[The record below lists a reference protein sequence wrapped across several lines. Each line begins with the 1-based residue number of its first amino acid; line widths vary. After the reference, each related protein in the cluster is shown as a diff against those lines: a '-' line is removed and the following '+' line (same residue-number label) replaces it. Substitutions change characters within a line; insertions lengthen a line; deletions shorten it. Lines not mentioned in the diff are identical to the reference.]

1 MRRTSELQNM
11 WKTLFEYKFFKLE
24 YDEKPVGIIYMTIK
38 SRVELLKKVNNPL
51 FKVIEDENIKDKNEA
66 KLYAM
71 LNAVYMNGELAG
83 ILTNN

>member
-1 MRRTSELQNM
+1 MRRTSKLQNM

-24 YDEKPVGIIYMTIK
+24 YDEKPVGIIYTTIEG
-38 SRVELLKKVNNPL
+38 RVKLLKKVNNPL
-51 FKVIEDENIKDKNEA
+51 FKVTEDENIKDKNEA

-71 LNAVYMNGELAG
+71 LNSVYMNGELAG

>member
-1 MRRTSELQNM
+1 MRRTSKLQNM

-24 YDEKPVGIIYMTIK
+24 YDEKPVGIIYMTTEG
-38 SRVELLKKVNNPL
+38 RVKLLKKVNNPL

>member
-1 MRRTSELQNM
+1 MRRASKLQNM

-24 YDEKPVGIIYMTIK
+24 YDEKPIGIIYMTTEG
-38 SRVELLKKVNNPL
+38 RVKLLKKVNNTL

>member
-1 MRRTSELQNM
+1 MRRTSKLQNM

-71 LNAVYMNGELAG
+71 LNAVYMNGELVG

>member
-1 MRRTSELQNM
+1 MRRTSKLQNM

-24 YDEKPVGIIYMTIK
+24 YDEKPVGIIYMTTEG
-38 SRVELLKKVNNPL
+38 RVKLLKKVNNPL
-51 FKVIEDENIKDKNEA
+51 FKIIEDENIKDKNEA

>member
-1 MRRTSELQNM
+1 MRRTSKLQNM

-24 YDEKPVGIIYMTIK
+24 YDEKPVGIIYMTIEG
-38 SRVELLKKVNNPL
+38 RVKLLKKVSNPL

>member
-1 MRRTSELQNM
+1 MRRTSKLQNM
-11 WKTLFEYKFFKLE
+11 WKNLFEYKFFKLE
-24 YDEKPVGIIYMTIK
+24 YDEKPVGIIYMTIEGRAK
-38 SRVELLKKVNNPL
+38 LLKKVNNPL

>member
-1 MRRTSELQNM
+1 MRRTSKLQNM
-11 WKTLFEYKFFKLE
+11 WKTLFEHKFFKLE
-24 YDEKPVGIIYMTIK
+24 YDEKPIGIIYMTIE
-38 SRVELLKKVNNPL
+38 SRVKLLKKVNNPL
-51 FKVIEDENIKDKNEA
+51 FKIIEDENIKDKNEA

>member
-1 MRRTSELQNM
+1 MRRTSKLQNM

-24 YDEKPVGIIYMTIK
+24 YDEKPVGIIYMTVEC
-38 SRVELLKKVNNPL
+38 RVKLLKKVNNPL
-51 FKVIEDENIKDKNEA
+51 FKVIEDENIKDKSEA

>member
-1 MRRTSELQNM
+1 M
-11 WKTLFEYKFFKLE
+11 
-24 YDEKPVGIIYMTIK
+24 
-38 SRVELLKKVNNPL
+38 LKKVNNPL

-71 LNAVYMNGELAG
+71 LNAVYMNGELAD

>member
-1 MRRTSELQNM
+1 M

>member
-1 MRRTSELQNM
+1 MRRTSKLQNM

-24 YDEKPVGIIYMTIK
+24 YDEKPVGIIYMTIEGRAK
-38 SRVELLKKVNNPL
+38 LLKKVNNPL

>member
-1 MRRTSELQNM
+1 MRRTSKLQNM

-24 YDEKPVGIIYMTIK
+24 YDEKPVGIIYMTTEG
-38 SRVELLKKVNNPL
+38 RVELLKKVNNPL

>member
-1 MRRTSELQNM
+1 MRRTSKLQNM

-24 YDEKPVGIIYMTIK
+24 YDEKPVGIIYMTTEG
-38 SRVELLKKVNNPL
+38 RVKLLKKVNNPL

-71 LNAVYMNGELAG
+71 LNAVYMNGELAD

>member
-1 MRRTSELQNM
+1 MRRTSKLQNM

-24 YDEKPVGIIYMTIK
+24 YDEKPVEIIYMTIK

>member
-1 MRRTSELQNM
+1 MRRTSKLQNM

-24 YDEKPVGIIYMTIK
+24 YDERPVGIIYMTIEG
-38 SRVELLKKVNNPL
+38 RVKLLKQVNNPL

-71 LNAVYMNGELAG
+71 LNAVYMNGELAD

>member
-1 MRRTSELQNM
+1 MRRTSKLQNM

-71 LNAVYMNGELAG
+71 LNAVYMNGELAD

>member
-1 MRRTSELQNM
+1 MRRTSKLQNM

>member
-1 MRRTSELQNM
+1 MRRTSKLQNI

-24 YDEKPVGIIYMTIK
+24 YDEKPVGIIYMTME
-38 SRVELLKKVNNPL
+38 SRVKLLKKVNNPL

>member
-1 MRRTSELQNM
+1 MRRTSKLQNM

-51 FKVIEDENIKDKNEA
+51 FKVIEDENIKDKNET

>member
-1 MRRTSELQNM
+1 MRRTSKLQNM

-24 YDEKPVGIIYMTIK
+24 YDEKPVGIIYMTTEG
-38 SRVELLKKVNNPL
+38 RVKLLKKVNNPL
-51 FKVIEDENIKDKNEA
+51 FKIIEDENIKDKNEA

-71 LNAVYMNGELAG
+71 LNSVYMNGELAG

>member
-1 MRRTSELQNM
+1 MRRTSKLQNM

-24 YDEKPVGIIYMTIK
+24 YDERPVGTIYMTIEG
-38 SRVELLKKVNNPL
+38 RVKLLKKVNNPL

-71 LNAVYMNGELAG
+71 LNAVYMNGELAD

>member
-1 MRRTSELQNM
+1 MRRTSKLQNI

-71 LNAVYMNGELAG
+71 LNAVYMNGELAD

>member
-1 MRRTSELQNM
+1 MKRTSKLQNM

-24 YDEKPVGIIYMTIK
+24 YDEKPVGIIYMTIE
-38 SRVELLKKVNNPL
+38 SRVKLLKKVNNPL

-71 LNAVYMNGELAG
+71 LNAVYMNGELAD

>member
-1 MRRTSELQNM
+1 MRRTSKLQNM
-11 WKTLFEYKFFKLE
+11 WKNLFEYKFFKLE
-24 YDEKPVGIIYMTIK
+24 YNEKPVGIIYMTIE
-38 SRVELLKKVNNPL
+38 SRVKLLKKVNNPL

>member
-1 MRRTSELQNM
+1 MRRTSKLQNM

-24 YDEKPVGIIYMTIK
+24 YDEKPIGIIYMTIE
-38 SRVELLKKVNNPL
+38 SRVKLLKKVNNPL
-51 FKVIEDENIKDKNEA
+51 FKIIEDENIKDKNEA

>member
-1 MRRTSELQNM
+1 MRRTSKLQNI

-24 YDEKPVGIIYMTIK
+24 YDEKPVGIIYMTIE
-38 SRVELLKKVNNPL
+38 SRVKLLKKVNNPL

>member
-1 MRRTSELQNM
+1 
-11 WKTLFEYKFFKLE
+11 
-24 YDEKPVGIIYMTIK
+24 MTIEC
-38 SRVELLKKVNNPL
+38 RVKLLKKVNNPL
-51 FKVIEDENIKDKNEA
+51 FKIIEDENIKDKNEA

>member
-1 MRRTSELQNM
+1 MRRTSKLQNM
-11 WKTLFEYKFFKLE
+11 LKNLFEYKFFKLE

>member
-1 MRRTSELQNM
+1 MRRTSKLQNM

-24 YDEKPVGIIYMTIK
+24 YDEKPVGIIYMTTEG
-38 SRVELLKKVNNPL
+38 RVKLLKKVNNPL

-71 LNAVYMNGELAG
+71 LNSVYMNGELAG

>member
-1 MRRTSELQNM
+1 MRRTSKLQNM

-24 YDEKPVGIIYMTIK
+24 YDERPVGTIYMTIEG
-38 SRVELLKKVNNPL
+38 RVKLLKKVNNPL

-71 LNAVYMNGELAG
+71 LNAVYMNRELAD

>member
-1 MRRTSELQNM
+1 MRRTSKLQNIL
-11 WKTLFEYKFFKLE
+11 KTLFEYKFFKLE

>member
-1 MRRTSELQNM
+1 MRRTSKLQNM

-24 YDEKPVGIIYMTIK
+24 YDERPVGIIYMTTEG
-38 SRVELLKKVNNPL
+38 RVKLLKKVNNPL

-71 LNAVYMNGELAG
+71 LNAVYMNGELAD

>member
-1 MRRTSELQNM
+1 MRRTSKLQNM

-24 YDEKPVGIIYMTIK
+24 YDEKPVGIIYMTIE
-38 SRVELLKKVNNPL
+38 SRVKLLKKVNNPL

-71 LNAVYMNGELAG
+71 LNAVYMNGELAD

>member
-1 MRRTSELQNM
+1 MRRTSKLQNM

-24 YDEKPVGIIYMTIK
+24 YDEKPVGIIYTTIEGRGK
-38 SRVELLKKVNNPL
+38 LLKKVNNPL

-71 LNAVYMNGELAG
+71 LNSVYMNGELAG

>member
-1 MRRTSELQNM
+1 MRRTSKLQNM

-24 YDEKPVGIIYMTIK
+24 YDEKPVGIIYMTME
-38 SRVELLKKVNNPL
+38 SRVKLLKKVNNPL

-71 LNAVYMNGELAG
+71 LNAVYMNGELAD